1 MFKPISLSI
10 IRQRVNTLLSY
21 SYILIETKIDKLL
34 NLQVFL
40 EKEKE
45 KENILGEKAVK
56 WQWNIKDD
64 LLLKV

>member
-40 EKEKE
+40 KKEKE

-56 WQWNIKDD
+56 WQWNIKD

>member
-40 EKEKE
+40 KKEKE

>member
-45 KENILGEKAVK
+45 KKNILGEKALK
-56 WQWNIKDD
+56 WQWNIKD

>member
-1 MFKPISLSI
+1 
-10 IRQRVNTLLSY
+10 
-21 SYILIETKIDKLL
+21 LIETKIDKLL

-56 WQWNIKDD
+56 WQWNIKD

>member
-1 MFKPISLSI
+1 MFKPINLSI

-40 EKEKE
+40 KKEKE

>member
-10 IRQRVNTLLSY
+10 TRQRVNTLLSY

-45 KENILGEKAVK
+45 SILGEKAMK
-56 WQWNIKDD
+56 WQWNIKD